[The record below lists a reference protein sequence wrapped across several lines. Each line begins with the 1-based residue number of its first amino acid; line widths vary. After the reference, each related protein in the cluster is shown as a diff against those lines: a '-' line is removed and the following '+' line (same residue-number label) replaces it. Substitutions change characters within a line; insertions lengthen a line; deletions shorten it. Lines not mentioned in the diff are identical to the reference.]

1 MPQQHFYYPNP
12 QNGYPVRPNMGS
24 SLADVNN
31 QIKQQK
37 GMMPGSNP
45 GGLRDQG
52 IPPQNVQQI

>member
-52 IPPQNVQQI
+52 IPP